1 MTTAII
7 AEDEPAIRREIVR
20 LLELLWPE
28 LHVVAAVA
36 DGRRAVDAI
45 ETHEPDVAFLDIK
58 MPEPN
63 GIDLAKKYGDRLAVV
78 FVTAYSEYAVE
89 AFEHAS
95 VDYILKPLTEDRL
108 RKTIDRLKDKIDT
121 SQASK
126 VDYHAIETA
135 LKSLEQRYLTWL
147 RVSRNDTITILNV
160 DDVCYFHAEA
170 KYTSTFTKDYEYLLR
185 ISISNLERRLDPSQ
199 FWRIHRSTIVNIA
212 AIKEAKRDFRRRI
225 RLSLTERDEILNIS
239 KPYEHLFIK
248 H

>member
-7 AEDEPAIRREIVR
+7 AEDEPAIRREIVQ

-28 LHVVAAVA
+28 LHVIAAVA

-45 ETHEPDVAFLDIK
+45 ETHEPDIAFLDIR

-63 GIDLAKKYGDRLAVV
+63 GIELAKKYGDRLSVV

-108 RKTIDRLKDKIDT
+108 RKAIDRLKHNTEVDEAGNI
-121 SQASK
+121 
-126 VDYHAIETA
+126 DYHAVENA

-147 RVSRNDTITILNV
+147 RVTRNDTITILNV

-170 KYTSTFTKDYEYLLR
+170 KYTSTFTRDHEYLLR
-185 ISISNLERRLDPSQ
+185 ISISNLERRLDPSR

-212 AIKEAKRDFRRRI
+212 AIKEAKRDLRRRI
-225 RLSLTERDEILNIS
+225 RLALVERNEILNVS